1 MVDKEKTRK
10 LLTKKFRQILD
21 DPGATEASVLGFL
34 KYWDYVGPS
43 YTNSDYGYL
52 LNVIELK
59 LSAMEECFNQ
69 HPIAECDWRTARD
82 IRICKS
88 LIPIASGNDYTT
100 PVPYVNYRN
109 LERILGKEGS
119 NNIMKLPN
127 LRLYRD
133 REAREEKAW
142 HLLLKIFQER
152 MKYWWN

>member
-21 DPGATEASVLGFL
+21 DPHATEASVLGFL
-34 KYWDYVGPS
+34 KYWDYIGPS

-59 LSAMEECFNQ
+59 LSAMEECFDQ

-82 IRICKS
+82 IRICRS
-88 LIPIASGNDYTT
+88 LIPIASNNIYYTT
-100 PVPYVNYRN
+100 LPYINYRN
-109 LERILGKEGS
+109 LERILGKKQTE
-119 NNIMKLPN
+119 NIMRTPN
-127 LRLYRD
+127 IGCLRERTI
-133 REAREEKAW
+133 REEKAW